1 MCVREDSA
9 EIQMAP
15 IHVSVHVVP
24 GSILLTNDVKVGVT
38 YLFVNLI
45 YRTSQSSL
53 CRHCIPVI
61 KL

>member
-15 IHVSVHVVP
+15 IHVSVHAVP
-24 GSILLTNDVKVGVT
+24 GSILLTNDVKVGIT

-45 YRTSQSSL
+45 YRISQSSL
-53 CRHCIPVI
+53 C
-61 KL
+61 